1 MQESLTDIP
10 GAAQLAFLTLLAQS
24 PGASGFLDVR
34 WRRHGR
40 PMRRRFFSANDLGRA
55 AQLLSRLAKCSDV
68 YVGVALRDSDVH
80 GGRAAIGGAH
90 LVWVESDD
98 PRTAPRLGAFAHAP
112 TMVVASGTPGHVQLY
127 WLLDE
132 RYPIEEIES
141 ANRRLALTLAG
152 DAGCADGARILRPPD
167 TLNHKHDPPRPVTL
181 LLHRP
186 RPRYA
191 LAHLTEGLPMQSDL
205 PMDERSPIQPRPERS
220 RLDRELLSVPAGEYV
235 RVLTGSSP
243 NREGKV
249 RCPFHEDSEPSL
261 QLYPD
266 GGFYCFGSRCR
277 KGGTIFDFAAH
288 LWGITPRGVAFL
300 ELRNRLAKQFDLN
313 SD

>member
-1 MQESLTDIP
+1 MQENLTDTP
-10 GAAQLAFLTLLAQS
+10 TTAQLAFLSLLAQS
-24 PGASGFLDVR
+24 SGASGFLDVR
-34 WRRHGR
+34 WRKQGGL
-40 PMRRRFFSANDLGRA
+40 MRRRFFSARDLAGA
-55 AQLLSRLAKCSDV
+55 AQLLNRLAQCNDV
-68 YVGVALRDSDVH
+68 YVGVALRDGDVH

-98 PRTAPRLGAFAHAP
+98 PRTAPRLGVFAHAP

-141 ANRRLALTLAG
+141 TNRRLALTLAG

-186 RPRYA
+186 QPRYA
-191 LAHLTEGLPMQSDL
+191 LARLTDGLSNQGDS
-205 PMDERSPIQPRPERS
+205 PMDERPPIQPRPERS
-220 RLDRELLSVPAGEYV
+220 RLDRELLSIPAGEYV
-235 RVLTGSSP
+235 RVLTGCSP